1 MSLVEA
7 DFVKRR
13 KELDAQKEEEKEG
26 LAAEESAE
34 EVYRDYFYNREV
46 LNISSDY
53 VQGLKEQ
60 NLATA
65 AVVR

>member
-1 MSLVEA
+1 
-7 DFVKRR
+7 
-13 KELDAQKEEEKEG
+13 
-26 LAAEESAE
+26 
-34 EVYRDYFYNREV
+34 V